1 MKWSIFF
8 VMVINSNTMK
18 RLGINVYNQKSLP
31 ILYQSTEHIIP
42 KSLFNQKKDGNY
54 WINMISC
61 DKYTNN
67 IRADYRIGDPMTY
80 KDLFLEYQTMNL
92 TKSSNNLISLSP
104 NKPYKI
110 VVDATGNV
118 SGVLDRCQRI
128 FYPSLEADM
137 GLISR
142 SIIGMLYKYPFLYG
156 NLERIVSNVQL
167 LENYYNLPESDLEIS
182 RQNLIKL

>member
-1 MKWSIFF
+1 MKFGFF
-8 VMVINSNTMK
+8 LVMVINSNTMK

-31 ILYQSTEHIIP
+31 IVYQSTEHIIP
-42 KSLFNQKKDGNY
+42 SSLFNKKKDGNY

-61 DKYTNN
+61 DKYTNS
-67 IRADYRIGDPMTY
+67 IRADYRMGDPITY
-80 KDLFLEYQTMNL
+80 RDLFLEYQTMNL
-92 TKSSNNLISLSP
+92 SKSSNKLITISP
-104 NKPYKI
+104 AKPYKI

-142 SIIGMLYKYPFLYG
+142 SIISMLYIYPFLYG
-156 NLERIVSNVQL
+156 NIDRIVANVKL
-167 LENYYNLPESDLEIS
+167 LENYYDLPKSDLEIS

>member
-1 MKWSIFF
+1 
-8 VMVINSNTMK
+8 MVINSNTMK

-42 KSLFNQKKDGNY
+42 YSLFNHKKDGNY
-54 WINMISC
+54 WMNMISC
-61 DKYTNN
+61 DKYTNS
-67 IRADYRIGDPMTY
+67 IRADYRMGDPMTY
-80 KDLFLEYQTMNL
+80 KDLFLEAQTMNL
-92 TKSSNNLISLSP
+92 SKSSNKLITLSP
-104 NKPYKI
+104 HKPYKI
-110 VVDATGNV
+110 VVDGTGSV

-156 NLERIVSNVQL
+156 NIDRIVANVKL
-167 LENYYNLPESDLEIS
+167 LENYYDLPESDLEIS